1 MVITMT
7 NRLLAIVMAFALSS
21 GIIAHAAQDESSK
34 PPVLPLPQMS
44 LSDRLAT
51 SLPGAIASDVVDEA
65 SAAIDNRGPV
75 RDAYVRDQVALEHLR
90 QSESKLMCNT
100 RQSFN
105 TLVSNDE
112 AELVDIERNALA
124 ANDPLSTSVADM
136 DSLVASASNTLAKDE
151 AKTCQQHWSGSSE
164 HEGSGTHTY
173 TSPSPSATPRP
184 SASPYDE

>member
-21 GIIAHAAQDESSK
+21 GIIAHAAQDESLK
-34 PPVLPLPQMS
+34 PPVVPLPQMS

-51 SLPGAIASDVVDEA
+51 SLPASIATDVMEEA

-90 QSESKLMCNT
+90 QSGSKLSCST
-100 RQSFN
+100 RQTFN

-112 AELVDIERNALA
+112 AALVDIERNALA
-124 ANDPLSTSVADM
+124 ANDPLSTSVDEM
-136 DSLVASASNTLAKDE
+136 DNVVASANNTLAKDQT
-151 AKTCQQHWSGSSE
+151 TCQRWTETERETQ
-164 HEGSGTHTY
+164 GSGTHSST
-173 TSPSPSATPRP
+173 TPSPSPSASPRP
-184 SASPYDE
+184 IDE